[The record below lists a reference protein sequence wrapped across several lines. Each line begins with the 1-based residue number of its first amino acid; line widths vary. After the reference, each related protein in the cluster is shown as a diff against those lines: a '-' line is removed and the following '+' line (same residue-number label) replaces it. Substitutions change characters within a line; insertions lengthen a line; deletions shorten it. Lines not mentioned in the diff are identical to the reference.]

1 MLIPTWCT
9 PGIRWGVVV
18 AMLAVAVADHASAQ
32 RGSVDSMAPP
42 GAADVPGRAG
52 MVFSF
57 IQRIYTL
64 APSEGVGSRVLVVYA
79 IPARRL
85 DRTEPGGSIVARVR
99 LSIVATPEDTVV
111 LTDTVRILRELV
123 MADERYALGLEEL
136 NLAPGWHSLRLYLGT
151 GDSRIGL
158 EAGLPPVRVDDLQ
171 RTRLWLSDL
180 VLGRSGAGLEW
191 RRHESVVAIDPLN
204 TYRQGSSIEVYY
216 EVVGLPEGA
225 PFETTISLTPV
236 LAYNP
241 VVEEE
246 VDPLVSFG
254 YDEVARSRFT
264 PLRRTFSLGDFP
276 PGRYSLT
283 VTARIPGGD
292 AVTRTTTIRVLES

>member
-1 MLIPTWCT
+1 MA
-9 PGIRWGVVV
+9 V
-18 AMLAVAVADHASAQ
+18 AMLAGVATGRASAQ
-32 RGSVDSMAPP
+32 GGSVDSMAPP
-42 GAADVPGRAG
+42 GAIEVPGRAG

-57 IQRIYTL
+57 IHRIYTL
-64 APSEGVGSRVLVVYA
+64 APSEGVGHRVLVVYA

-85 DRTEPGGSIVARVR
+85 DGIEPDEPIQARVR
-99 LSIVATPEDTVV
+99 LSIIATPEDTVV
-111 LTDTVRILRELV
+111 LTDTVSTLQELG
-123 MADERYALGLEEL
+123 MANERYALGMEEL
-136 NLAPGWHSLRLYLGT
+136 NLVPGWHSLRLYLGT
-151 GDSRIGL
+151 WDSRIGL

-171 RTRLWLSDL
+171 HTELWLSDL
-180 VLGRSGAGLEW
+180 VLGRSGAGLVW
-191 RRHESVVAIDPLN
+191 QRDESVVAIDPLN
-204 TYRQGSSIEVYY
+204 TYRQESSMEVYY

-241 VVEEE
+241 VVKEE

-264 PLRRTFSLGDFP
+264 PLRRTFSLGNFP

-283 VTARIPGGD
+283 VSARIPGSD
-292 AVTRTTTIRVLES
+292 PVTRTTTIRVLEP

>member
-1 MLIPTWCT
+1 MISTWWT
-9 PGIRWGVVV
+9 AGARRSVAV
-18 AMLAVAVADHASAQ
+18 AMLATLAVGRASAQ
-32 RGSVDSMAPP
+32 GGGVDSMPSPDAKE
-42 GAADVPGRAG
+42 VPARAG

-64 APSEGVGSRVLVVYA
+64 APSEGVGHRVLVVYA

-85 DRTEPGGSIVARVR
+85 DGTEPAEPILARVR
-99 LSIVATPEDTVV
+99 LSIIATPEDTVV
-111 LTDTVRILRELV
+111 LTDTVRTLQELV
-123 MADERYALGLEEL
+123 MADDRYALGLEEL
-136 NLAPGWHSLRLYLGT
+136 NLVPGRHTLRLYLGT
-151 GDSRIGL
+151 WDSRIGL
-158 EAGLPPVRVDDLQ
+158 EAGLPPVNVDDLQ
-171 RTRLWLSDL
+171 HTKLWLSDL

-191 RRHESVVAIDPLN
+191 QRDESVVAIDPLN
-204 TYRQGSSIEVYY
+204 TYRQESSMEVYY

-241 VVEEE
+241 VVAEE

-264 PLRRTFSLGDFP
+264 PLRRTFSLGNFP

-283 VTARIPGGD
+283 VTARIPGSD
-292 AVTRTTTIRVLES
+292 PVTRTTTIRVLEP

>member
-1 MLIPTWCT
+1 MISNWCT
-9 PGIRWGVVV
+9 AGVRWCVTLVMFATVVV
-18 AMLAVAVADHASAQ
+18 GGASAQ
-32 RGSVDSMAPP
+32 GGIVDSVSPP
-42 GAADVPGRAG
+42 GNTAVPGRAG

-64 APSEGVGSRVLVVYA
+64 APSEGVGHRVLVVYA

-85 DRTEPGGSIVARVR
+85 DGTEPNEPILARVR
-99 LSIVATPEDTVV
+99 LSMVATPEDTVV
-111 LTDTVRILRELV
+111 LTDTVRTMQELA
-123 MADERYALGLEEL
+123 MAGERYALGFEAL
-136 NLAPGWHSLRLYLGT
+136 NLVPGRHSLRLYLGT
-151 GDSRIGL
+151 WDSRIGL
-158 EAGLPPVRVDDLQ
+158 ETGLPPVNVDDLQ
-171 RTRLWLSDL
+171 HTQLWLSDL

-191 RRHESVVAIDPLN
+191 QRDESVVAIDPLN
-204 TYRQGSSIEVYY
+204 TYRQESSMEVYY

-241 VVEEE
+241 VVAEQ

-264 PLRRTFSLGDFP
+264 PLRRTFSLGNFP

-283 VTARIPGGD
+283 VTARIPGSD
-292 AVTRTTTIRVLES
+292 PVTRTTTIRVLEP